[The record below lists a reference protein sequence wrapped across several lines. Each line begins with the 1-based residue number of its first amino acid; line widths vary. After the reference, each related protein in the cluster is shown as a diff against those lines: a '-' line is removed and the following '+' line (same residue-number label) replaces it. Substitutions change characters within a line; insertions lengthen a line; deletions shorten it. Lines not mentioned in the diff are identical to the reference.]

1 MKKRKG
7 KTEGRLKIIIINI
20 LFGPKW
26 LRLNVAL
33 ECFITI
39 SIIKRLILVLIVYNT
54 KGELSI
60 FVYIICNV

>member
-1 MKKRKG
+1 MHFINKKKRKG
-7 KTEGRLKIIIINI
+7 KAEGTLKKGCGNI

-33 ECFITI
+33 ECFIKI
-39 SIIKRLILVLIVYNT
+39 SIIKRLILVLIVHNT

-60 FVYIICNV
+60 FSI